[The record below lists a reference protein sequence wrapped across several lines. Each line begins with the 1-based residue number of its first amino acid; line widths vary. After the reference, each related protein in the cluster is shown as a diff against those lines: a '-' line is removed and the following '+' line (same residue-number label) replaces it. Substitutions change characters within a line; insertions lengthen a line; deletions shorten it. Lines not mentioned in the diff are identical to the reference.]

1 MTYEYL
7 LTAQGAQRQRSGNS
21 PTLAV
26 TPVADPF
33 PPQGHVL
40 INGGA
45 QTTPDR
51 LVSLSLQ
58 ADADTTQMRLGSEI
72 DEGADQVGGPWRPFT
87 ARIGWHIPV
96 EIRPGQT
103 WTVYA
108 QFRDAAGNESAVAS
122 AGIRYQPQAR
132 FYLPLVLR
140 RRP

>member
-1 MTYEYL
+1 
-7 LTAQGAQRQRSGNS
+7 
-21 PTLAV
+21 
-26 TPVADPF
+26 
-33 PPQGHVL
+33 VL

-51 LVSLSLQ
+51 RVSLSFQ
-58 ADADTTQMRLGSEI
+58 ADADTREMRLGSEM
-72 DEGADQVGGPWRPFT
+72 DEGTEEVGGPWRSFKPQLD
-87 ARIGWHIPV
+87 WLIPV
-96 EIRPGQT
+96 EVGAGEA

-140 RRP
+140 RP